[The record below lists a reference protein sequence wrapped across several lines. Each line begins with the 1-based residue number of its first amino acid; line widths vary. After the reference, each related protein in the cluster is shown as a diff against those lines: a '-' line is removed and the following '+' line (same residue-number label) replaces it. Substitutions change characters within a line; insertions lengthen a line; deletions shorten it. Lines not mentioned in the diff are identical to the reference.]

1 MILLIQKGDPILSLA
16 FNKTDLLAILS
27 DDNVISVVNVVTMR
41 LVQELKGHEVGITSI
56 AFSRNNLL
64 ASGSRSGKV
73 HVWETESWS
82 LVKKLVI
89 EFEAGRFC
97 FPNGFVNSVAF
108 GPNEFLAAGLANATV
123 RVWNTETWKSSYR
136 LKREEGEE
144 GDTNVGLNGNRLIS
158 AIGNRVFIWKER
170 TGSFN

>member
-1 MILLIQKGDPILSLA
+1 MA
-16 FNKTDLLAILS
+16 FNQTDLLAILS

-89 EFEAGRFC
+89 EFAAGRFC

-108 GPNEFLAAGLANATV
+108 GPNEFLAAGLANGSV
-123 RVWNTETWKSSYR
+123 LVWNTETWESSYWF
-136 LKREEGEE
+136 EQEGEE
-144 GDTNVGLNGNRLIS
+144 GGYMNVLFNGNRLIS
-158 AIGNRVFIWKER
+158 AIRNRVFIWKER

>member
-1 MILLIQKGDPILSLA
+1 M
-16 FNKTDLLAILS
+16 
-27 DDNVISVVNVVTMR
+27 V
-41 LVQELKGHEVGITSI
+41 
-56 AFSRNNLL
+56 
-64 ASGSRSGKV
+64 
-73 HVWETESWS
+73 
-82 LVKKLVI
+82 
-89 EFEAGRFC
+89 EFEAGRVC
-97 FPNGFVNSVAF
+97 YPNGYVNSVAF

-123 RVWNTETWKSSYR
+123 RVWNTETWESSYR

>member
-1 MILLIQKGDPILSLA
+1 LA
-16 FNKTDLLAILS
+16 FNQNDLLAILS
-27 DDNVISVVNVVTMR
+27 DDSVISIVNVTTR
-41 LVQELKGHEVGITSI
+41 SLVQDLRGHSCGITCI
-56 AFSRNNLL
+56 AFSPNNLL
-64 ASGSRSGKV
+64 ASGSVNGTI

-82 LVKKLVI
+82 LVKQLVV
-89 EFEAGRFC
+89 EFEAGRVC
-97 FPNGFVNSVAF
+97 YPNGYVNSVAF

-123 RVWNTETWKSSYR
+123 RVWNTETWESSYR